1 MSDLRMPKSQ
11 LLSLTSGGASPS
23 ALVISPQPALCSPP
37 LPKRPGLGPGLGQS
51 SFFGDLLER
60 LFQEACPDHHGAVSL
75 PPRVTA
81 GPGHAS
87 LGALLSLDCMPVC
100 PSTVTS
106 SEPRRSLCMGTWQT
120 QPNTQLNC
128 GINKRHRVR
137 LSPTQLG
144 PRLVRSW
151 TNSPTHLLCP
161 LGLMSPPGRGSG
173 RTWEQCP
180 VYTPAQLTPLAT
192 AHVT

>member
-1 MSDLRMPKSQ
+1 MSDLRTPKSQ

-23 ALVISPQPALCSPP
+23 ALVIPPQPALCSPP
-37 LPKRPGLGPGLGQS
+37 LPKRPGLGPGLRQS

-60 LFQEACPDHHGAVSL
+60 LFREACPDHHGAVSL

-106 SEPRRSLCMGTWQT
+106 SEPRRSSCMGTWQT

-151 TNSPTHLLCP
+151 TNSPISSAPWASCHPREEGVGEHGSNARYTQP
-161 LGLMSPPGRGSG
+161 LS
-173 RTWEQCP
+173 
-180 VYTPAQLTPLAT
+180 
-192 AHVT
+192 